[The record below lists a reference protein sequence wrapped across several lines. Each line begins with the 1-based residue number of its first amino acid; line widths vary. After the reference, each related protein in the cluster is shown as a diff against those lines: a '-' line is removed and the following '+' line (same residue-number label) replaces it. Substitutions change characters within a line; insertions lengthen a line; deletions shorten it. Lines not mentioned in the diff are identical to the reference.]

1 MQRSCLPCRS
11 KQSIINAKLVLTKIK
26 QRRLHTVAGNL
37 RSRAGKIHGRNR
49 ILTAAAVSIENRLVQ
64 SNCRTPHLLGLEAGF
79 RRICRDERRRLIV
92 LSIENQREAEEIGLR
107 LAELSRHAAV
117 LNNKGRQCAEITA
130 SWRRSAFAAAR
141 GLAEAELEESSS
153 VRHILKLR
161 ASGKTGGLPEAR
173 LGPIDSAEGAYG

>member
-49 ILTAAAVSIENRLVQ
+49 ILTAAAV
-64 SNCRTPHLLGLEAGF
+64 
-79 RRICRDERRRLIV
+79 
-92 LSIENQREAEEIGLR
+92 SIENQREAEEIGLR